1 MRRTESG
8 FTIIELVVVIILLG
22 ILAATAL
29 PRFMKVDDKAN
40 AAVVQGVLGGF
51 QTGISLYH
59 AQWVANGQ
67 PAANT
72 QIAQFNNLRTNSAGF
87 PYGTADNTGTGGNVT
102 NSGDCAAVFTG
113 TLQAGAPSISAVAA
127 LANVTGSTTAFTT
140 VRTGTNCDYYYTSA
154 GSASGTT
161 VPDISYTST
170 TGILTQTTAVLP

>member
-1 MRRTESG
+1 MRRVQSG
-8 FTIIELVVVIILLG
+8 FTIVELIVVIILVG

-29 PRFMKVDDKAN
+29 PRFMKVDDKAR

-51 QTGISLYH
+51 QTGVSLYH

-72 QIAQFNNLRTNSAGF
+72 QIAQFNNLRTNAPGY
-87 PYGTADNTGTGGNVT
+87 PYGTADNSGSGSNVS

-127 LANVTGSTTAFTT
+127 LANVTGSTTDFTT
-140 VRTGTNCDYYYTSA
+140 VRNGTNCDYYYTSG
-154 GSASGTT
+154 GSTSGLT
-161 VPDISYTST
+161 VPLISYNSG